1 VNSTQ
6 HLTEDQI
13 DDVLI
18 GDLAAEPAAHL
29 AGCDPCQERVAA
41 AQAPIA
47 NFKAVSHAWS
57 ERRSATLPSAV
68 PQHRSS
74 SWQRYATWAATA
86 TAVLVV
92 ALVVPMSRHES
103 HTTPAT
109 PVATTSAA
117 VTNSTPTMPV
127 VVAAQPQIRTVAA
140 ARSTVQRPSEEQ
152 IARDNQMLQ
161 AIDME
166 LDASVQSP
174 ADVFG
179 ADASGSRNV
188 MRKRNAPVQNFD

>member
-1 VNSTQ
+1 MNSTQ

-13 DDVLI
+13 DDLLI

-47 NFKAVSHAWS
+47 SFKAISLAWS
-57 ERRSATLPSAV
+57 ERRSATMPVKLP
-68 PQHRSS
+68 QMESS
-74 SWQRYATWAATA
+74 GWQRYATWAATA

-92 ALVVPMSRHES
+92 ALIVPMTRHES
-103 HTTPAT
+103 RPAT
-109 PVATTSAA
+109 VAPATMAAAASVSSQTTAA
-117 VTNSTPTMPV
+117 PV
-127 VVAAQPQIRTVAA
+127 VAQPQSRTVAA
-140 ARSTVQRPSEEQ
+140 VRSVTQAPTEEQ

-161 AIDME
+161 AINIE

-179 ADASGSRNV
+179 VQSTGGRAV
-188 MRKRNAPVQNFD
+188 MHKRNSPVQNFD